1 MSVIRAAAAL
11 LAAAWLAGCGGLLKS
26 EAPTPLIYRLQA
38 PPLGAATQPVVA
50 TLLVALP
57 SARSG
62 LEGEHIV
69 VTLPDHRQ
77 DVYAGGRWNAPLPQ
91 VVEALLLDGLR
102 SAGGFQAVIR
112 ERSQFGGRY
121 LLQTE
126 IVEFAAD
133 YAAAGALPVVHV
145 RLRGEVG
152 LASSRR
158 LLASVEGSAA
168 VPAAADRRREVLA
181 AFEAAYAA
189 AAGELIAAVDAAA
202 LADERSAAPP
212 AH

>member
-1 MSVIRAAAAL
+1 MKLIRSAGAL
-11 LAAAWLAGCGGLLKS
+11 LAAAWLAACSGLLKS
-26 EAPTPLIYRLQA
+26 EAPVPLAYRLQA
-38 PPLGAATQPVVA
+38 PSVPAATQPVAA

-57 SARSG
+57 SARPG
-62 LEGEHIV
+62 LEGEHIA

-77 DVYAGGRWNAPLPQ
+77 DVYAGGRWMAALPQ

-102 SAGGFQAVIR
+102 SAGGFQAVVR
-112 ERSQFGGRY
+112 ERSPFSGRY

-133 YAAAGALPVVHV
+133 YAAAGTPPVVRV
-145 RLRGEVG
+145 RLRGELGVTSG
-152 LASSRR
+152 RR

-202 LADERSAAPP
+202 LADERSVAPP